1 MAQIGTISL
10 FEYLKKPA
18 GIELGT
24 AVYQAARRARSPIGI
39 RQVKTKKYTGKVIL
53 YTQEF
58 LDEYFKKNSSV
69 LTSTKNTYMN
79 ETNNSLFT
87 ATTGTVTL
95 ANTGYSGTINGSSG
109 ITSTLLSYSEPVST
123 NLNSSSTMTIAGT
136 SIDSG
141 VVLQGNSTI
150 NYSPLLSNSNNMKPT
165 QVKVAVFTITRD
177 EDTNEIN
184 SSKFLKEF
192 WVEQKNGVSIDLVVA
207 KHLDKDFD
215 PETTIIKV
223 LSTVSF

>member
-1 MAQIGTISL
+1 MSKIANTSL
-10 FEYLKKPA
+10 FDYLRKPA

-24 AVYQAARRARSPIGI
+24 AVYQAARRERAPIAI
-39 RQVKTKKYTGKVIL
+39 REVTTRKYKGKVVL
-53 YTQEF
+53 YTKEF
-58 LDEYFKKNSSV
+58 LDNYFKSSSV
-69 LTSTKNTYMN
+69 LVSTNNKYMN

-87 ATTGTVTL
+87 ATTGTATL
-95 ANTGYSGTINGSSG
+95 TNSGYSGTINGNINSVLTVPSALGYSG
-109 ITSTLLSYSEPVST
+109 TSVT
-123 NLNSSSTMTIAGT
+123 TIADG
-136 SIDSG
+136 SG
-141 VVLQGNSTI
+141 LTLQGNSTI
-150 NYSPLLSNSNNMKPT
+150 NYSHSNLTQNNMKPT